1 MNELPSEGKGLST
14 TMLEKLVHAGNFI
27 VPATEATQGD
37 RSEMYRARTDMG
49 SLLTVMDREMSGGEA
64 RYRAK
69 ESVGTGWLALD
80 RLAEASPKFAFLLE
94 RTRNADGCVFA
105 YTRFVNGGA
114 RELALALEANGYTP
128 YGRKTTLLINGNPA
142 GGKQCARCI
151 RKQKE
156 HSGADHEFAPAYY
169 GLLTGDL
176 ALSPQNE
183 LTIRAQRDQSN
194 VLGTQ
199 IKILIGSQIASEGVD
214 LRFVRETHVIDSWY
228 HLNKTEQILGRAI
241 RYLSHCL
248 LPKEKRNNTVYLYTA
263 TLPSSEFPRET
274 VDQYSYRVGFNKAVL
289 IGKVTRIM
297 KQSALD
303 CNLNRDAIII
313 RGQQPVRQ
321 IDAQRVVREQVTIND
336 SPFTA
341 VCDWIETCDY
351 QCQPTIDVKATDDS
365 TYDEYAARWRIHT
378 IKQRLRDLFKAQPFY
393 QSEDIW
399 HMFSDIP
406 QMAIV
411 QVLQEVVN
419 HKQFQVQHGD
429 IWGYIRY
436 CNKYYLF
443 QPNVYPDLT
452 IPLAIRVA
460 KFPVKRD
467 EYTPIQYEE
476 VKWEE
481 DKKAESSI
489 SPTVLWGAMT
499 RWIQQLSLH
508 AR

>member
-1 MNELPSEGKGLST
+1 
-14 TMLEKLVHAGNFI
+14 
-27 VPATEATQGD
+27 
-37 RSEMYRARTDMG
+37 
-49 SLLTVMDREMSGGEA
+49 
-64 RYRAK
+64 
-69 ESVGTGWLALD
+69 
-80 RLAEASPKFAFLLE
+80 
-94 RTRNADGCVFA
+94 
-105 YTRFVNGGA
+105 
-114 RELALALEANGYTP
+114 
-128 YGRKTTLLINGNPA
+128 
-142 GGKQCARCI
+142 
-151 RKQKE
+151 
-156 HSGADHEFAPAYY
+156 
-169 GLLTGDL
+169 
-176 ALSPQNE
+176 
-183 LTIRAQRDQSN
+183 
-194 VLGTQ
+194 
-199 IKILIGSQIASEGVD
+199 
-214 LRFVRETHVIDSWY
+214 
-228 HLNKTEQILGRAI
+228 
-241 RYLSHCL
+241 
-248 LPKEKRNNTVYLYTA
+248 VYLYTA